1 MIPVPREPII
11 EPGVG
16 TGALTALSA
25 VGPQEKYMYDG
36 NSTWMQPI
44 QTHTAF
50 TIRQRMSMPLV
61 KSQGKYLDDTVTY
74 SMDFSPRDY
83 GDLLSNMYLV
93 TSLPALPS
101 GYSYTPLVG
110 RAVIKKV
117 EFLIDGRAVETL
129 TDDWY
134 IIRDQL
140 FLNADE
146 KLAVYQ
152 SVSKG
157 QTESNTVPATTTT
170 QLVIPLEFFFCHRK
184 TDQNKPYFP
193 MCAISKQTVTIRFTF
208 HTQAWITNYTSSQID
223 IINPQI
229 MTEEIILSST
239 EREYYIQKIINYK
252 VNRVWS
258 EASQPYTNG
267 VARMNLTANFPVSM
281 IVWFVRN
288 KSYESENPLFY
299 KSRYQYGYSTD
310 YIPAS
315 VPVTF
320 FNGVNINFLDIIQ
333 KGKIYLNNTNVLSDF
348 PGALYYSYKQALEH
362 KLSVPTKSIYMYC
375 FGDAP
380 RDYNQEGYVD
390 FRKLNAQT
398 TYIDLTFDPVLAPQ
412 IQASYTMYLFYYG
425 YTDMTIQ
432 GGRATW

>member
-1 MIPVPREPII
+1 MIPAPREPII

-239 EREYYIQKIINYK
+239 EREYYRQKIINYK
-252 VNRVWS
+252 
-258 EASQPYTNG
+258 
-267 VARMNLTANFPVSM
+267 
-281 IVWFVRN
+281 I
-288 KSYESENPLFY
+288 
-299 KSRYQYGYSTD
+299 
-310 YIPAS
+310 
-315 VPVTF
+315 
-320 FNGVNINFLDIIQ
+320 
-333 KGKIYLNNTNVLSDF
+333 
-348 PGALYYSYKQALEH
+348 
-362 KLSVPTKSIYMYC
+362 
-375 FGDAP
+375 
-380 RDYNQEGYVD
+380 
-390 FRKLNAQT
+390 
-398 TYIDLTFDPVLAPQ
+398 
-412 IQASYTMYLFYYG
+412 
-425 YTDMTIQ
+425 
-432 GGRATW
+432 GRAHV